1 MKNIPFKAIFS
12 SLFLLA
18 PISAHALDQWA
29 SKVIGFSSQY
39 GTTSW
44 SASQA
49 LKAPNVTSYGDNSL
63 AWTTA
68 TPDTGAEYLTLSFTT
83 PVYAT
88 GVTIRETY
96 GYGFVT
102 SVELIDT
109 RNISHNIWSGTDTS
123 APGQINNFLLSWPRT
138 TYLVKAVKIN
148 INTAIRSSWE
158 EIDAVQLHG
167 IEQLSGNIAPRLEH
181 TATLVCSNTTTG
193 KTVSTTIKGSGQ
205 TGPATNWNCEKAGL
219 KINVGDTVN
228 IRISGKIAQ

>member
-1 MKNIPFKAIFS
+1 MKKIPFKSIFS
-12 SLFLLA
+12 SLFLLL

-29 SKVIGFSSQY
+29 FKVIGFSSQY
-39 GTTSW
+39 STTGW

-49 LKAPNVTSYGDNSL
+49 LKAPNVSAYGDNSL

-68 TPDTGAEYLTLSFTT
+68 ASEAGAEYLTLGFAI

-102 SVELIDT
+102 SVDVIDT
-109 RNISHNIWSGTDTS
+109 KNVSHNVWSGTDTGT
-123 APGQINNFLLSWPRT
+123 PGQINNFLVSWPRT
-138 TYLVKAVKIN
+138 AYLVKAVKIN
-148 INTAIRSSWE
+148 IDTALHSSWE

-167 IEQLSGNIAPRLEH
+167 IEPLSGSIAPRLEH

-193 KTVSTTIKGSGQ
+193 KTVSATIKGSGL
-205 TGPATNWNCEKAGL
+205 TAPVTKWDCEKAGL
-219 KINVGDTVN
+219 KFSVGDSVS
-228 IRISGKIAQ
+228 IRIIGKIAN